1 MNRTEFLS
9 CSPLLPLLVFFRCF
23 LRCFFLPVLLGPAL
37 LLSAMPA
44 LGDGTEAPVERLLEA
59 HLKSRTGA
67 EDVTVV
73 LEGGDARIRKGYAP
87 KLYLCLT
94 GIRMEGTRIDKL
106 LVNLEGVRYV
116 PDGKGLRIDS
126 FEKALVTGSLLV
138 EDFARSV
145 AASFPNLKEPEVVL
159 EGGKVTVKGV
169 YSREGGLVKLRSLM
183 RFTGSYRIDPAT
195 GTAHYEI
202 TEATGDNALVSKA
215 DVAKALSSR
224 SPKISLS
231 SFFVKQ
237 RIREIRVDKGMLWF
251 SSGSGVPY

>member
-1 MNRTEFLS
+1 MRMS
-9 CSPLLPLLVFFRCF
+9 SSPRRPLFRSLLLA
-23 LRCFFLPVLLGPAL
+23 VLFAPAL
-37 LLSAMPA
+37 FLSAMPA

-73 LEGGDARIRKGYAP
+73 LEGGDARVRKGYAP

-138 EDFARSV
+138 EDFVRSV
-145 AASFPNLKEPEVVL
+145 ATSFPSLKEPEVVL

-183 RFTGSYRIDPAT
+183 RFTGSYRIDSAT
-195 GTAHYEI
+195 GTARYEI

-215 DVAKALSSR
+215 DVAKALAAR

-231 SFFVKQ
+231 SFLVRQ
-237 RIREIRVDKGMLWF
+237 GIREIRVDKGMLWF

>member
-1 MNRTEFLS
+1 MKIHTPFASPPSVSSLAPARLLFL
-9 CSPLLPLLVFFRCF
+9 F
-23 LRCFFLPVLLGPAL
+23 
-37 LLSAMPA
+37 LLSVFLCPLFFPPATSA

-59 HLKSRTGA
+59 RLKSSTGA

-73 LEGGDARIRKGYAP
+73 LDGGDARVRKGYAP

-106 LVNLEGVRYV
+106 LVNLEGVHYV
-116 PDGKGLRIDS
+116 PDGKELRIDS

-169 YSREGGLVKLRSLM
+169 YSREGGLVKLRSLV
-183 RFTGSYRIDPAT
+183 RFTGFYRIDPAT
-195 GTAHYEI
+195 GTARYEI

-224 SPKISLS
+224 SPAISLS

-251 SSGSGVPY
+251 SSGLGVPY